1 MKKSIL
7 KHPVASITSAMAL
20 LLCLNVLPAAA
31 FDASRLSN
39 SSDPWSAFRFGY
51 DAYRSGDKKEAVE
64 AYRYAAE
71 KGHSGAQWKLARMYA
86 DGDGVTR
93 DDYQA
98 FRIFQQIV
106 SVGAAPGSADESYV
120 SDALVAL
127 AGYVRKGITGSPVAP
142 NAGVAR
148 DLYFQAASLFGN
160 PEAQYQ
166 MARMMLKGEGGNPDL
181 KNAARWLRLSAKKG
195 NYKAQATLGD
205 LLFQKGKT
213 VRGLAMMTA
222 ALEQA
227 KPSDRAWIQS
237 MQEQA
242 FGLAG
247 ESDRRTAIV
256 MADSILKNGLD

>member
-1 MKKSIL
+1 MT
-7 KHPVASITSAMAL
+7 TSVTSNWFR
-20 LLCLNVLPAAA
+20 CLSAGVLFAACLQIVPAAA
-31 FDASRLSN
+31 FDSSQLKSG
-39 SSDPWSAFRFGY
+39 SDPWSVFRFGF

-71 KGHSGAQWKLARMYA
+71 KGHAGAQWKLARMYA
-86 DGDGVTR
+86 DGDGVSR

-98 FRIFQQIV
+98 YKIFQQIV
-106 SVGAAPGSADESYV
+106 SSGAQPGSPDESYV
-120 SDALVAL
+120 SDALVSM
-127 AGYVRKGITGSPVAP
+127 AGYIRTGIPRSPVAP
-142 NAGVAR
+142 DASVAR
-148 DLYFQAASLFGN
+148 ELYFQAASMFGN
-160 PEAQYQ
+160 SEAQYQ
-166 MARMMLKGEGGNPDL
+166 MGRMLLEGEGGKPNL

-222 ALEQA
+222 ALEVA
-227 KPSDRAWIQS
+227 KPADRGWIRS

-247 ESDRRTAIV
+247 ESDRRTAIAL
-256 MADSILKNGLD
+256 ADSILKNGLD